1 MPSLVGGRSIS
12 EGTHALTVE
21 SALVIW
27 EYTITIAD
35 EVDIFWRKRMTPTSL
50 LFVATR
56 WIMVASAL
64 LQFAP
69 VTEATSDFMLLPR
82 MSDIDIFRSN
92 CAALTWVLQVLFY
105 AEYVVAACKKARFSA
120 ISLLC
125 VINST

>member
-1 MPSLVGGRSIS
+1 
-12 EGTHALTVE
+12 
-21 SALVIW
+21 
-27 EYTITIAD
+27 
-35 EVDIFWRKRMTPTSL
+35 MTATSL

-69 VTEATSDFMLLPR
+69 VTEATFDSTLLPC
-82 MSDIDIFRSN
+82 MLDVDIFHSN

-105 AEYVVAACKKARFSA
+105 AEYVIAACKRLHFFAT
-120 ISLLC
+120 SLLC